1 MVNLFFFLK
10 FKSQL
15 RKTRPDIVKNID
27 DSLVRSINNAGG
39 KITGD
44 RFVISA
50 AFNEDTIGFWLDMFI
65 LAEGLTKNIDS
76 YRELFGFSLVICEK
90 SPESPEMLCRYLS
103 GYNGAFIDERAVKK
117 MIPYA
122 SFEKP
127 SEWMKKNKKRR
138 YSSGNFYKIKEFKTF
153 KSVNKNEISFH
164 NEIIKIFDQENKKN
178 ILILG
183 PFYWQIRGGVYSF
196 TEKLNGHFPP
206 LLICFETIGL
216 GSLVDIWSPNIRSL
230 SGNIQTDEID
240 SRWEFLFRERI
251 RSGISDYIYKYAN
264 LFLQLVFNFYTA
276 AAGRKKKTPVLLLE
290 NVHLADNDIMNL
302 LMESLEQFNKSAK
315 QKILIFGTGDADINS
330 TKLKQCDSLFD
341 IIKKIKNT
349 KSETLFFPPLSLDLW
364 EIIYSI
370 SLFAVFYPP
379 DLIGQL
385 LEEEGKNP
393 EMIAKAFSILH
404 SLGIINSVREPRLMK
419 IHFIEYSRN
428 VLGKN
433 AARIDALVY
442 GRLLDWTLKRKLN
455 ACYRLLTIISGLKPI
470 PRDPSLETKI
480 SGGEN
485 QIIENELVEYRK
497 FADQTGENYKNSASI
512 KIDDMLLL
520 KSIFTD
526 IVSKTT
532 VSIDTAMNNG
542 EFEKL
547 LNERAGAMRQ
557 IYRTSMA
564 LGGGSDADIE
574 KIFSENNQL
583 EKIPNEYDSLPTLK
597 AQIIVNHCVYY
608 LGHYNEKKAS
618 EKAKEAI
625 LLGQR
630 NNTFSLPQSYRL
642 YSLVCLSK
650 QRIDETIEYIGFALT
665 NAEKA
670 GNYYEYAVCAYYAAV
685 THFLYGD
692 IFKAVKF
699 TRKSIEQALIAGSP
713 EWADRS
719 RFFLGRIEFELG
731 RYNEAFDIFDK
742 LSREP
747 YGGDTFD
754 KLNLLAAW
762 IYRCKIY
769 TQSPDI
775 PRPNIIIHDADVFE
789 IEASYLSGNYQ
800 KAADLCA
807 SYVNPF
813 SNESFLYI
821 ERPDWRSGFAQ
832 CEHLYFNHGEIQ
844 NRMISLFN
852 SLSLSAL
859 SKTSFSESG
868 EYAGKALEEIQ
879 KILRDDRLCEMDPW
893 AAFYYYAKYRIL
905 EQTGANQVDMSTS
918 VSMAFKRLQ
927 RRATR
932 IEDAET
938 RSQYLT
944 GPRWNRELNQAAKEF
959 KLI

>member
-1 MVNLFFFLK
+1 MINLFFFLK

-65 LAEGLTKNIDS
+65 LIESLTKNIDLH
-76 YRELFGFSLVICEK
+76 RELFGFSLVICEK
-90 SPESPEMLCRYLS
+90 YPESPEMLCRHLS

-117 MIPYA
+117 MVPYA

-138 YSSGNFYKIKEFKTF
+138 YSSSNFYKIKEFKAF
-153 KSVNKNEISFH
+153 KSVNKNENSFH
-164 NEIIKIFDQENKKN
+164 NEIIKIFDQEKNKN
-178 ILILG
+178 VLILG
-183 PFYWQIRGGVYSF
+183 PFYWQIRGGLYGF
-196 TEKLNGHFPP
+196 AEKLNGHFPP
-206 LLICFETIGL
+206 LLICFESIGL

-230 SGNIQTDEID
+230 SGNTPTDEID
-240 SRWEFLFRERI
+240 SHWEFLFRERI
-251 RSGISDYIYKYAN
+251 RCGISDYVFKCTK
-264 LFLQLVFNFYTA
+264 LFLQLVFSFYTA
-276 AAGRKKKTPVLLLE
+276 AAVKKKKTPVLLLE

-302 LMESLEQFNKSAK
+302 LMMSLEQFNQGAK
-315 QKILIFGTGDADINS
+315 QKILLLGTGDAEINS
-330 TKLKQCDSLFD
+330 GKLKQCDSLFD

-349 KSETLFFPPLSLDLW
+349 KSEELFYPPLSLDLW

-370 SLFAVFYPP
+370 SLFTVFYPP
-379 DLIGQL
+379 ELIGQL

-404 SLGIINSVREPRLMK
+404 SLGIINTVREPRLMK
-419 IHFIEYSRN
+419 IHFIEYSRSL
-428 VLGKN
+428 LGKN
-433 AARIDALVY
+433 AVRIDALVY

-455 ACYRLLTIISGLKPI
+455 ACYRLLTIISGLKPLQA
-470 PRDPSLETKI
+470 PSDARL
-480 SGGEN
+480 
-485 QIIENELVEYRK
+485 
-497 FADQTGENYKNSASI
+497 
-512 KIDDMLLL
+512 KIDDMMLL
-520 KSIFTD
+520 KSIFSD
-526 IVSKTT
+526 IVSKTAA
-532 VSIDTAMNNG
+532 SIDTAMNNG
-542 EFEKL
+542 EFDML
-547 LNERAGAMRQ
+547 LGSRAGAMRL
-557 IYRTSMA
+557 IYKTSMA
-564 LGGGSDADIE
+564 LGSGSDSEIE
-574 KIFSENNQL
+574 KVFSENNQL
-583 EKIPNEYDSLPTLK
+583 EKIPDEYDSLPALK
-597 AQIIVNHCVYY
+597 AQIIVNQCAYY

-670 GNYYEYAVCAYYAAV
+670 GNYYEYAVSAYYAAV

-699 TRKSIEQALIAGSP
+699 TRKSIEQALFAGSP

-807 SYVNPF
+807 SYINPF
-813 SNESFLYI
+813 SNECFLYI

-832 CEHLYFNHGEIQ
+832 CEHLYFSHGEIQ
-844 NRMISLFN
+844 SRMISLFY

-859 SKTSFSESG
+859 SKTSLSKPG
-868 EYAGKALEEIQ
+868 ENAGQALEEIQ

-905 EQTGANQVDMSTS
+905 VQTGANQVDMSTS

>member
-1 MVNLFFFLK
+1 MK

-50 AFNEDTIGFWLDMFI
+50 VFNEDTIGFWLDMFI
-65 LAEGLTKNIDS
+65 LTESLTKNIGE
-76 YRELFGFSLVICEK
+76 YRELFGFSLIICDK
-90 SPESPEMLCRYLS
+90 FPESPEMLCRYLS
-103 GYNGAFIDERAVKK
+103 SYNGVFIDEKAAKK
-117 MIPYA
+117 MVPYA

-127 SEWMKKNKKRR
+127 PEWMRKNKKRR
-138 YSSGNFYKIKEFKTF
+138 YSSGNFFKIKEFKTF
-153 KSVNKNEISFH
+153 KSVNKNDIVFY
-164 NEIIKIFDQENKKN
+164 NEIIKIFEQENRKN
-178 ILILG
+178 VLILG
-183 PFYWQIRGGVYSF
+183 PFYWQIRGGLYSF
-196 TEKLNGHFPP
+196 IEKLNGHFPP
-206 LLICFETIGL
+206 LLICFDSIGL
-216 GSLVDIWSPNIRSL
+216 GSLVDIWSHGIRSL
-230 SGNIQTDEID
+230 SGNTHTEEID
-240 SRWEFLFRERI
+240 SSWEFLFRERI
-251 RSGISDYIYKYAN
+251 RFGISEYIYKRAKA
-264 LFLQLVFNFYTA
+264 FLQLVFVFYA
-276 AAGRKKKTPVLLLE
+276 AAAVKKKKTPVLLLE

-302 LMESLEQFNKSAK
+302 LIESVEQFNLGAR
-315 QKILIFGTGDADINS
+315 QKILLYGTGDADINS
-330 TKLKQCDSLFD
+330 GKLKQCDSLFD

-349 KSETLFFPPLSLDLW
+349 KTDPLFYPALSLDLW

-379 DLIGQL
+379 ELTAQL

-404 SLGIINSVREPRLMK
+404 SLGIINSTSEPRLMK

-428 VLGKN
+428 VIGIN
-433 AARIDALVY
+433 AARVDALVY

-455 ACYRLLTIISGLKPI
+455 ACYRLLTIITGFKPVSREI
-470 PRDPSLETKI
+470 SSEERLFISENLIAEDQFNDTKKPP
-480 SGGEN
+480 EDLN
-485 QIIENELVEYRK
+485 PPKKAL
-497 FADQTGENYKNSASI
+497 I
-512 KIDDMLLL
+512 KIDDTLVL
-520 KSIFTD
+520 KSIFSD
-526 IVSKTT
+526 IVSETT
-532 VSIDTAMNNG
+532 GSIETAISAG
-542 EFEKL
+542 EFDQL
-547 LNERAGAMRQ
+547 LNDRSDIMKL
-557 IYRTSMA
+557 IYKTSMA
-564 LGGGSDADIE
+564 LCGGSGEDIE
-574 KIFSENNQL
+574 NIFNENNQL
-583 EKIPNEYDSLPTLK
+583 EKISGEYDSLPALK
-597 AQIIVNHCVYY
+597 AQIIVNHCAYY

-670 GNYYEYAVCAYYAAV
+670 GNYYEYSICAYYAAV

-699 TRKSIEQALIAGSP
+699 TRKSIEQALLAGSP

-719 RFFLGRIEFELG
+719 RFFLGRVEFELG
-731 RYNEAFDIFDK
+731 RYNEALEIFEK
-742 LSREP
+742 LGKEP
-747 YGGDTFD
+747 HGRRAPD
-754 KLNLLAAW
+754 KLNLLVAW

-769 TQSPDI
+769 TQSPYI
-775 PRPNIIIHDADVFE
+775 PRPDIVIHDADIFE

-800 KAADLCA
+800 KAVELCA

-832 CEHLYFNHGEIQ
+832 CEHLYFYHGEIQ

-852 SLSLSAL
+852 ALSLSAL
-859 SKTSFSESG
+859 SKTAFSKSNEF
-868 EYAGKALEEIQ
+868 AGRALEEIQ
-879 KILRDDRLCEMDPW
+879 NILRDDRLCEMDPW

-932 IEDAET
+932 IEDSET
-938 RSQYLT
+938 RGQYLT